1 MKTCIVKRKFTP
13 KALFPSF
20 AVLGIGFIAML
31 LLFKASTVAALL
43 VLGIAAIA
51 GALIAPSFIFTEYE
65 YNLEGEVFSV
75 ALIRNKASRKEL
87 FSCDIAHLVT
97 CEKFTGQP
105 LGGIKLDYSEGA
117 EPYCAVFNEEGKQA
131 AIIFS
136 PDDAFVR
143 ELFLLS
149 PSKVKRN
156 IM

>member
-1 MKTCIVKRKFTP
+1 MKTCVVKRKFTL

-20 AVLGIGFIAML
+20 ALLGVGFIAML
-31 LLFKASTVAALL
+31 LFIKAST
-43 VLGIAAIA
+43 IASMLFLIIGAIA
-51 GALIAPSFIFTEYE
+51 GAAVAPSFIFTEYE

-75 ALIRNKASRKEL
+75 SLIRNKASRKEL
-87 FSCDIAHLVT
+87 FSCDIAYLVT

-117 EPYCAVFNEEGKQA
+117 NPYCAIFNEEGKQA
-131 AIIFS
+131 SIVFS
-136 PDDAFVR
+136 PDDDFLR
-143 ELFLLS
+143 ELFLLA